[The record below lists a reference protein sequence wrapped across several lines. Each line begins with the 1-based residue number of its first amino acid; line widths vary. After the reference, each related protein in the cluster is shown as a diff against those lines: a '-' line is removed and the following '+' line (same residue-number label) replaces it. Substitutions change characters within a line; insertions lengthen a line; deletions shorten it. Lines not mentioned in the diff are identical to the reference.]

1 MSNIALWIYLMD
13 MVDRLRSVV
22 GATLTAAVTIGFIL
36 TLFSNLAPVDEGDRK
51 TMTFMMKICLGV
63 FVSCVPIF
71 ILTPDSKTIAAMVVV
86 PAIVENQ
93 RVQNL
98 GDNSMKLIEEK
109 MKAWLDE
116 QMKKAEGRHG

>member
-13 MVDRLRSVV
+13 MVDRLSKVV
-22 GATLTAAVTIGFIL
+22 GATLTVAVTTGFIL
-36 TLFSNLAPVDEGDRK
+36 AFFAYLAPVDEGERK

-63 FVSCVPIF
+63 LVPCVPIF

-93 RVQNL
+93 RIQNL
-98 GDNSMKLIEEK
+98 GDDSMKLIEGK

-116 QMKKAEGRHG
+116 QMKKAEGRQG